1 MSFFTDAFHK
11 ITKKTHSPRIVW
23 RSSYVVVDS
32 KTGAPKLQGQCIQ
45 PQVGMYSV
53 LTIGEHVDIVVR
65 YERTLPY
72 TLPGSED
79 EDLPQVTYV
88 VPRQDMK
95 AGDFFTLF
103 VGREHFM
110 VEVIQ
115 VLPKSSHS
123 SDSSE
128 KFLDSSSKTDTSR
141 ARWQPIQPSL
151 DVHSSEPLPPST
163 GDQQDEEIPITTPNL
178 SPQQTPT
185 PVTRPLP
192 ASPDHP
198 EVERVFST
206 TTRVDGEIVPN
217 LTRTN
222 AAVGP
227 VTAIS
232 NNHPDRERS
241 TVVKKPDSFP
251 QESSVRPSDQIH
263 QTNPSNKHVIPLQ
276 VDVNI
281 TRTPKAARPHSPST
295 STNRQPPRG
304 RDSPLPPTPHCAI
317 LKTTKENPK
326 PRVQRKSTI
335 GHNNI
340 QVPKE
345 TAGTSNKNNQLQ
357 VPLPIQ
363 STFAQVEQPLQEYAM
378 KKTHGACREP
388 SKFVP
393 PLRELSNIGRGVET
407 VTMEDSMRS
416 THASVYSFLSDATK
430 PKPSVSRKSSP
441 KTKTQG
447 PLAEHSESESD
458 ISIQRVVPASL
469 DEYYDIYY
477 LVPKR
482 IRVPRHNLDRVYAS
496 TLPKRGLH
504 T

>member
-65 YERTLPY
+65 YARTLPY
-72 TLPGSED
+72 TLPGSEDD

-123 SDSSE
+123 SDS
-128 KFLDSSSKTDTSR
+128 FLDSSSKTDTSR
-141 ARWQPIQPSL
+141 ARWQPVQPSL
-151 DVHSSEPLPPST
+151 DHSPEPLPPST
-163 GDQQDEEIPITTPNL
+163 GDRQDVDIPIITPK

-192 ASPDHP
+192 ACPDHP

-206 TTRVDGEIVPN
+206 KTGVDGEIVPN

-227 VTAIS
+227 VAAVA
-232 NNHPDRERS
+232 NDHPDRERS
-241 TVVKKPDSFP
+241 TFVKKTDSFP

-263 QTNPSNKHVIPLQ
+263 QTKPSDKPVIPLQ
-276 VDVNI
+276 VDVNM
-281 TRTPKAARPHSPST
+281 TRTPKGARPRSPST
-295 STNRQPPRG
+295 SANRQPPRG

-317 LKTTKENPK
+317 LKTTRENLK
-326 PRVQRKSTI
+326 PRVQKKSTI
-335 GHNNI
+335 GHNTI

-345 TAGTSNKNNQLQ
+345 TAGTSNNQLQ
-357 VPLPIQ
+357 IPLPIQ
-363 STFAQVEQPLQEYAM
+363 STFAQVERPLQEYAM
-378 KKTHGACREP
+378 KKAHGAYREP
-388 SKFVP
+388 SKFDP
-393 PLRELSNIGRGVET
+393 PLRELSNIGRGFET
-407 VTMEDSMRS
+407 VTMEDSVRS

-430 PKPSVSRKSSP
+430 PKPSVSRKSP
-441 KTKTQG
+441 QRTKTQG

-458 ISIQRVVPASL
+458 VGIQPAVPASV

-482 IRVPRHNLDRVYAS
+482 IQVPRHKVDRVYAS